1 MTDIDK
7 FLFDMMDDE
16 IKEFYKKQFFDINAL
31 KGSLVLCKSVE
42 SVLKLPD
49 NNGGNVIIN
58 NI

>member
-1 MTDIDK
+1 
-7 FLFDMMDDE
+7 MDDE